1 MINFLFKT
9 TNKIIYK
16 LTNIILKP
24 IVREVCKSEYGVP
37 KQGTYKQL
45 QKSENVFSFHNC
57 VESVQKNNPEA
68 IGLTYDADSERCIAF
83 AGASVEIVPAQNDP
97 FNSKQSCIFEGKL
110 LIV

>member
-1 MINFLFKT
+1 MINFLLNISIYDYSSSTT

-45 QKSENVFSFHNC
+45 KKYENVFSFHDC
-57 VESVQKNNPEA
+57 VESVQKNNSGA
-68 IGLTYDADSERCIAF
+68 FGLTYDADSETCIAF
-83 AGASVEIVPAQNDP
+83 DGENIEITPVQDDP
-97 FNSKQSCIFEGKL
+97 FNNKQ
-110 LIV
+110 